1 MKKIT
6 FAILLLLAVISQSCS
21 TSKSTYQEYMTV
33 LDYTP
38 YVEQGFFITESNS
51 VSFDYNPISTI
62 YVVTTGSES
71 KKDMEWYYDKGV
83 MRQRDARIAS
93 PENALKKAVEEAK
106 SRGGNG
112 LINLKINPTFSQA
125 SNGGSYING
134 YSPSAMIINRK

>member
-1 MKKIT
+1 
-6 FAILLLLAVISQSCS
+6 
-21 TSKSTYQEYMTV
+21 MTV

-134 YSPSAMIINRK
+134 YSLSAMIINKK